1 MGKGFRNGQGK
12 GIGERQGQ
20 GIGLVDVWLCW
31 ELGDQGLIYPG
42 RVAGNTFFVR
52 EGSRRNAKKTF
63 CPRRAT
69 KDHEENLL
77 SAKGREGQLLI
88 RGGLGGTPFFHE
100 GPLRTTKK
108 TFCPRRGREG
118 QLLIRGGLGGIPFFH
133 EGPLRTT
140 KKTFCPR
147 RAAKNIF
154 IPFFHEGLRR
164 TALHLFGP
172 RRAPTRGAPTGWG
185 TAVDNGWAGGCLN
198 CFSPVAKGP
207 KGGISNGRIMGFGD
221 GLQFGLAGKG
231 GWAGRHVRGRGGRF
245 GTAGMRP

>member
-1 MGKGFRNGQGK
+1 MARRFS
-12 GIGERQGQ
+12 IGRFFSGRLVYYRGTGWGRGLSERAGE
-20 GIGLVDVWLCW
+20 GDRAAGAGDGLVDVWLCW

-108 TFCPRRGREG
+108 TFCPRR
-118 QLLIRGGLGGIPFFH
+118 
-133 EGPLRTT
+133 
-140 KKTFCPR
+140 
-147 RAAKNIF
+147 AAK
-154 IPFFHEGLRR
+154 
-164 TALHLFGP
+164 
-172 RRAPTRGAPTGWG
+172 
-185 TAVDNGWAGGCLN
+185 D
-198 CFSPVAKGP
+198 S
-207 KGGISNGRIMGFGD
+207 S
-221 GLQFGLAGKG
+221 
-231 GWAGRHVRGRGGRF
+231 
-245 GTAGMRP
+245 